1 MSTYSDEHKKYLK
14 KLRKEKVIVFIFRIL
29 IISMFLIAWELLSDY
44 KIINSFT
51 SSSPIK
57 ATKTIIELFRD
68 GSLIKH
74 IGVTLYEV
82 LISFFIASIVGMITA
97 IILWSNKIVSKII
110 DPYLTI
116 LNSLPKVA
124 LGPLIIIWVGAST
137 SSIIFMALLIN
148 TFITII
154 NIYNSFISTDKNYII
169 LLKSLKASKFKILTK
184 VVLPS
189 NYLNIISALKIN
201 ISMSLI
207 GVVMGE
213 LLVSKNGLGYLIMYG
228 SQVFNIDL
236 VIASVII
243 LGIISYFM
251 YFIIEKIEIYI
262 KNKRS

>member
-1 MSTYSDEHKKYLK
+1 MSTYSEEHKKYLK

-29 IISMFLIAWELLSDY
+29 IISIFLIAWELLSDY

-137 SSIIFMALLIN
+137 NSIIFMALLIN

-184 VVLPS
+184 VVIPS

-207 GVVMGE
+207 GVIMGE

-243 LGIISYFM
+243 LGIISYLM

>member
-29 IISMFLIAWELLSDY
+29 IISIFLIAWELLSDY

-97 IILWSNKIVSKII
+97 IILWSNKIVSKIL

-124 LGPLIIIWVGAST
+124 LGPLIIIWVGASIN
-137 SSIIFMALLIN
+137 SIIFMALLIN

-169 LLKSLKASKFKILTK
+169 LLKSLKASKFKILTN

-201 ISMSLI
+201 VSMSLI
-207 GVVMGE
+207 GVIMGE

-243 LGIISYFM
+243 LGIISYLM

>member
-14 KLRKEKVIVFIFRIL
+14 KLKKEKVIVFIFRIL

-124 LGPLIIIWVGAST
+124 LGPLIIIWVGS
-137 SSIIFMALLIN
+137 SINSIIFMALLIN

-184 VVLPS
+184 VVIPS

-207 GVVMGE
+207 GIKDMVRENGFK
-213 LLVSKNGLGYLIMYG
+213 KNY
-228 SQVFNIDL
+228 NIL
-236 VIASVII
+236 
-243 LGIISYFM
+243 
-251 YFIIEKIEIYI
+251 
-262 KNKRS
+262 

>member
-29 IISMFLIAWELLSDY
+29 IISIFLIAWELLSDY

-137 SSIIFMALLIN
+137 NSIIFMALLIN

-207 GVVMGE
+207 G
-213 LLVSKNGLGYLIMYG
+213 
-228 SQVFNIDL
+228 
-236 VIASVII
+236 II
-243 LGIISYFM
+243 TDM
-251 YFIIEKIEIYI
+251 ARK
-262 KNKRS
+262 

>member
-82 LISFFIASIVGMITA
+82 LISFFIASIVGMITS

-124 LGPLIIIWVGAST
+124 LGPLIIIWVGASIN
-137 SSIIFMALLIN
+137 SIIFMALLIN

-184 VVLPS
+184 VVIPS

-207 GVVMGE
+207 GVIMGE

-243 LGIISYFM
+243 LGIISYLM

>member
-14 KLRKEKVIVFIFRIL
+14 KLKKEKVIVFIFRIL

-124 LGPLIIIWVGAST
+124 LGPLIIIWIGASIN
-137 SSIIFMALLIN
+137 SIIFMALLIN

-184 VVLPS
+184 VVIPS

-207 GVVMGE
+207 GVIMGE

-243 LGIISYFM
+243 LGIISYLM

>member
-124 LGPLIIIWVGAST
+124 LGPLIIIWVGASIN
-137 SSIIFMALLIN
+137 SIIFMALLIN

-207 GVVMGE
+207 GVIMGE

-243 LGIISYFM
+243 LGIISYLM

>member
-29 IISMFLIAWELLSDY
+29 IISIFLIAWELLSDY

-137 SSIIFMALLIN
+137 NSIIFMALLIN

-207 GVVMGE
+207 GVIMGE

-243 LGIISYFM
+243 LGIISYLM

>member
-1 MSTYSDEHKKYLK
+1 
-14 KLRKEKVIVFIFRIL
+14 
-29 IISMFLIAWELLSDY
+29 MFLIAWELLSDY

-137 SSIIFMALLIN
+137 NSIIFMALLIN

-207 GVVMGE
+207 G
-213 LLVSKNGLGYLIMYG
+213 
-228 SQVFNIDL
+228 
-236 VIASVII
+236 II
-243 LGIISYFM
+243 TDM
-251 YFIIEKIEIYI
+251 ARK
-262 KNKRS
+262 

>member
-57 ATKTIIELFRD
+57 ATKTIVELFRD

-97 IILWSNKIVSKII
+97 IILWSNKIISKII

-137 SSIIFMALLIN
+137 NSIIFMALLIN

-184 VVLPS
+184 VVIPS

-207 GVVMGE
+207 GVIMGE

-243 LGIISYFM
+243 LGIISYLM

>member
-29 IISMFLIAWELLSDY
+29 IISIFLIAWELLSDY

-57 ATKTIIELFRD
+57 ATKTIVELFRD

-82 LISFFIASIVGMITA
+82 LISFFIASIVGIITA
-97 IILWSNKIVSKII
+97 IILWSNKIISKII

-137 SSIIFMALLIN
+137 NSIIFMALLIN

-184 VVLPS
+184 VVIPS

-207 GVVMGE
+207 GVIMGE

-243 LGIISYFM
+243 LGIISYLM

>member
-14 KLRKEKVIVFIFRIL
+14 KLKKEKVIVFIFRIL

-124 LGPLIIIWVGAST
+124 LGPLIIIWVGASIN
-137 SSIIFMALLIN
+137 SIIFMALLIN

-207 GVVMGE
+207 G
-213 LLVSKNGLGYLIMYG
+213 
-228 SQVFNIDL
+228 
-236 VIASVII
+236 II
-243 LGIISYFM
+243 TDM
-251 YFIIEKIEIYI
+251 ARK
-262 KNKRS
+262 

>member
-14 KLRKEKVIVFIFRIL
+14 KLKKEKTIVFIFRIL

-82 LISFFIASIVGMITA
+82 LISFFIASTVGMITA

-124 LGPLIIIWVGAST
+124 LGPLIIIWVGASIN
-137 SSIIFMALLIN
+137 SIIFMALLIN

-207 GVVMGE
+207 GIKDMVRE
-213 LLVSKNGLGYLIMYG
+213 NSFKKNY
-228 SQVFNIDL
+228 NIL
-236 VIASVII
+236 
-243 LGIISYFM
+243 
-251 YFIIEKIEIYI
+251 
-262 KNKRS
+262 